1 MEFTRTDTIF
11 DKLAGKPTVAFT
23 TDNVLRLC
31 HELVDEM
38 LKADELPEPDP
49 HYHMTLSERLYNMRE
64 ELEKLITYLDEYET
78 NELRLTDD
86 NGNYMEGSKGMGCVL
101 FKDYVFRRAR

>member
-38 LKADELPEPDP
+38 LKEDELADPNPPAFDPRNPDTLI
-49 HYHMTLSERLYNMRE
+49 HITLSERLDNMRE
-64 ELEKLITYLDEYET
+64 ELEKLIMYSDAYEM

-86 NGNYMEGSKGMGCVL
+86 DGNYMYGYE
-101 FKDYVFRRAR
+101 DQAY